1 MAGKQPVPYPREKC
15 KRRGEEM
22 LYNPMF
28 KMFKMPFSSRLIS
41 FFYLEKENTCK
52 KKSRRLKDFCT
63 KQKEKRNI

>member
-1 MAGKQPVPYPREKC
+1 MAGKQPVPYPQEKC

-52 KKSRRLKDFCT
+52 KKAGD
-63 KQKEKRNI
+63 